1 MTFKRIGIYIVG
13 VIAILFTA
21 CSNTKHLPAG
31 DSLYIGT
38 RVKLTDKK
46 EASRK
51 EDKVLKSDLEAAVRP
66 KPNSKTLG
74 MRIKLRLYNFAGTP
88 KKKKGLRHW
97 LRDKVGE
104 PPVLASTVDMQFNKT
119 LLENIL
125 QNKGFFYPSVNG
137 HLDTKHKKTKAVFEV
152 VLGPQYTINQVFFVT
167 KDSTRIAKD
176 IRDLQDETL
185 LDTGQS
191 YNLTLIKAERDRIE
205 RGLKEEGYYFFKA
218 DYILLLADTS
228 VGNKRVN
235 LYLRLKHEEI
245 PDEAYKIY
253 TVDKVYVYPNYKLR
267 DNGKSNDTSKAN
279 ATVYKTY
286 YIIDPKKKFNPQIFP
301 DNLLFA
307 TGDLYNRTDQ
317 NKSLSRLV
325 NLGTFKFVKNR
336 FEVSPVSD
344 TMLDV
349 YYYLTTY
356 PKKSLR
362 FQIGALTQ
370 NDNRAGS
377 QASISWLNRNTF
389 KGAEL
394 FQIKLNGGF
403 EAQYS
408 GAARRPNIYNTGAEA
423 DLSFPRFLV
432 PFINIGSISS
442 FTPKTYIKA
451 IYNYE
456 SQSDL
461 LRINSYKVSYGYDWK
476 DDIRKEN
483 QLYPFNFTY
492 VKTDTLGDASKLG
505 LLYGNLIFNGIIIGP
520 TYEFTYNSQVGPQKT
535 SSFYFDALVDLSG
548 NIIGLAEHANYKDHP
563 QTLFGSTYAQYL
575 KYQLD
580 YRYYFKMGQ
589 TNTLASRILI
599 GEGVPYGNSS
609 QLPNIKQFFSGGS
622 SSLRGFPTRLVGP
635 GTFNENYLFGTNQYI
650 ETLGD
655 MKLELNTELRT
666 TVYKFFSTA
675 LFVDAGNIWLYND
688 NPRFPGGKFTKDFY
702 KELAADMGIGLRFD
716 VKILLIRLDVGIP
729 IREPYLPE
737 NERWV
742 FNKINFGDPT
752 WRRNNLVFNIAI
764 GYPF

>member
-51 EDKVLKSDLEAAVRP
+51 EDKILKSDLEAAVRP

-74 MRIKLRLYNFAGTP
+74 MRIKLRLYNFAGIP
-88 KKKKGLRHW
+88 NKKKGLRHW

-125 QNKGFFYPSVNG
+125 QNKGFFYPTVNG

-742 FNKINFGDPT
+742 FNKINFGDPA

>member
-1 MTFKRIGIYIVG
+1 MTFTRTGIYIVG

-46 EASRK
+46 EASKK
-51 EDKVLKSDLEAAVRP
+51 EDKVLKSDLEDAVRP

-97 LRDKVGE
+97 LRQKVGE
-104 PPVLASTVDMQFNKT
+104 PPVLGSTVDMQFNKS

-125 QNKGFFYPSVNG
+125 QNRGFFYPSVKG
-137 HLDTKHKKTKAVFEV
+137 HLNTKHKKSKAVFEV

-176 IRDLQDETL
+176 IRDLKDETL

-205 RGLKEEGYYFFKA
+205 RGLKEEGYYFFKS

-228 VGNKRVN
+228 VGNNKVN

-253 TVDKVYVYPNYKLR
+253 TIDKVYVYPNYKLR
-267 DNGKSNDTSKAN
+267 DSGKDTSKAN

-344 TMLDV
+344 TMLDA

-535 SSFYFDALVDLSG
+535 SSFYFDALIDLSG

-563 QTLFGSTYAQYL
+563 QTLLGSTYAQYL

-580 YRYYFKMGQ
+580 YRYYFRMSQ
-589 TNTLASRILI
+589 TNTIASRILV

-635 GTFNENYLFGTNQYI
+635 GTFNENHLYGTNQYI

-688 NPRFPGGKFTKDFY
+688 NPKFPGGKFTKDFY

-752 WRRNNLVFNIAI
+752 WRKNNLVFNIAI

>member
-1 MTFKRIGIYIVG
+1 MTFTKLGTYI
-13 VIAILFTA
+13 IAITAIFFTA

-31 DSLYIGT
+31 DSLYIGDK
-38 RVKLTDKK
+38 VKLTDKK
-46 EASRK
+46 EATRK
-51 EDKVLKSDLEAAVRP
+51 EDKVIKSDLEAAVRP
-66 KPNSKTLG
+66 KPNTKTLG
-74 MRIKLRLYNFAGTP
+74 MRIKLRLYNFAGTS

-97 LRDKVGE
+97 LHDKVGE
-104 PPVLASTVDMQFNKT
+104 PPVLTSTVDLNFNKE
-119 LLENIL
+119 LLVNIL
-125 QNKGFFYPSVNG
+125 QNRGFFYPSVDA
-137 HLDTKHKKTKAVFEV
+137 HLDTKHKKTKAVFDV
-152 VLGPQYTINQVFFVT
+152 VLGPQYTINKVFFLR
-167 KDSTRIAKD
+167 DSSRIAKD
-176 IRDLQDETL
+176 INDLQDQTL

-191 YNLTLIKAERDRIE
+191 YNLTLIKAERDRID
-205 RGLKEEGYYFFKA
+205 RGLKEEGYYFFKS

-228 VGNKRVN
+228 VGDHKVN
-235 LYLRLKHEEI
+235 LYLRLKREEI
-245 PDEAYKIY
+245 PEEAYKVY
-253 TVDKVYVYPNYKLR
+253 TINKVYVFPNYKLNS
-267 DNGKSNDTSKAN
+267 NGSDTSKAN
-279 ATVYKTY
+279 AVVYKTY

-301 DNLLFA
+301 DNLMFA

-336 FEVSPVSD
+336 FEVSPNSD
-344 TMLDV
+344 TLLDA

-356 PKKSLR
+356 PKKSIR

-408 GAARRPNIYNTGAEA
+408 GQARRPNIYNTGAEA
-423 DLSFPRFLV
+423 DLSFPRFMV
-432 PFINIGSISS
+432 PFVNIGSNSA
-442 FTPKTYIKA
+442 FTPKTMIKA

-476 DDIRKEN
+476 EDLRKEH

-492 VKTDTLGDASKLG
+492 VKTDTLGDASRLG
-505 LLYGNLIFNGIIIGP
+505 LLYGNLVFNGIIIGP

-535 SSFYFDALVDLSG
+535 SSFYFDFLIDLSG
-548 NIIGLAEHANYKDHP
+548 NVLGLAEHANYKDHP

-580 YRYYFKMGQ
+580 YRYYFRMSRS
-589 TNTLASRILI
+589 NILASRILI
-599 GEGVPYGNSS
+599 GEGLPYGNSY

-635 GTFNENYLFGTNQYI
+635 GTFNENYLYGTNQYI

-666 TVYKFFSTA
+666 NVYKFFSTA

-688 NPRFPGGKFTKDFY
+688 NPQFPGGKFTKDFY
-702 KELAADMGIGLRFD
+702 KQLAVDMGIGFRFD
-716 VKILLIRLDVGIP
+716 VKILLIRLDIGMPV
-729 IREPYLPE
+729 REPYLPE
-737 NERWV
+737 NDRWV

-752 WRRNNLVFNIAI
+752 WRKNNLVFNIAI